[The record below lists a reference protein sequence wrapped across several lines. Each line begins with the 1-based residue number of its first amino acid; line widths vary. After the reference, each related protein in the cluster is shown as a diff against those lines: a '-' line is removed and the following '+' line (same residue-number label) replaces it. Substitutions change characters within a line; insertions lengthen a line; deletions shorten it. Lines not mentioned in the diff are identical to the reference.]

1 MKRVLRNLHLRGA
14 TGTIRTAVF
23 QKKEHVV
30 VPVVALVEGVIYP
43 INAETPELV
52 LAEEFHMAPQGW
64 NGRPTFAGHPEDG
77 GTQVSG
83 NTPRTLEQHAFGLV
97 FNAEAKDRK
106 LEMEAWLDP
115 DRAKEVGDDAL
126 RILERIKRGETIEVS
141 VGCYVVAEEKAGT
154 YNGKRYNAIW
164 RSIVPDHLAL
174 LPEGD
179 IGACSVAMGCGTPRN
194 AMVHLVTAKGM
205 SLITAGGPGSGPHP
219 SGDTK
224 AGHKDAARAHKDA
237 AEAHEQASQ
246 DHANGSPNAAVST
259 KEANSVTQ
267 DAVKTS
273 KGTGSLG
280 GHDDNASAA
289 DHSKEAVKSSKE
301 GSKTEAINH
310 HEQAAKYHRRMMY
323 HHEKQ
328 ADKRS
333 AQGASMADD
342 KRKTFRERIKNLAAV
357 LVGLQDSP
365 EEAAAEEAAELIQYN
380 TLSGLIDQVTTNAA
394 SAKKLIADLIAD
406 EQENPTE
413 TAAQEDAEEEVE
425 NARVR
430 SLLSYCSQMM
440 SAVYGIGDIC
450 SGMLLEDMLEEMN
463 ANGNEDPR
471 YAKGA
476 RHSKKDQE
484 AIQSM
489 HDNSVKL
496 GAECA
501 APRAAAEHGCGCG
514 AAKGDSMTRAERIK
528 ALLAHPH
535 NTVKE
540 PKVLEAASDG
550 LLETF
555 EKQANDLKAAAD
567 KKAADEKAAA
577 DKAAA
582 DKAAADE
589 AAKQPQ
595 TEEEWLKTA
604 PASIR
609 DMVSRQKTAD
619 QKKKDELVA
628 GLKTAQSVYSEDK
641 LKTMSI
647 EELEN
652 LDKLVKSTAAPV
664 DYSGRGAGV
673 PRDAKQNTVPAP
685 PSLED
690 AIRARDGLPAKS
702 AGNGNQAT
710 K

>member
-1 MKRVLRNLHLRGA
+1 
-14 TGTIRTAVF
+14 
-23 QKKEHVV
+23 
-30 VPVVALVEGVIYP
+30 
-43 INAETPELV
+43 
-52 LAEEFHMAPQGW
+52 
-64 NGRPTFAGHPEDG
+64 
-77 GTQVSG
+77 
-83 NTPRTLEQHAFGLV
+83 
-97 FNAEAKDRK
+97 
-106 LEMEAWLDP
+106 
-115 DRAKEVGDDAL
+115 
-126 RILERIKRGETIEVS
+126 
-141 VGCYVVAEEKAGT
+141 
-154 YNGKRYNAIW
+154 
-164 RSIVPDHLAL
+164 
-174 LPEGD
+174 
-179 IGACSVAMGCGTPRN
+179 
-194 AMVHLVTAKGM
+194 
-205 SLITAGGPGSGPHP
+205 
-219 SGDTK
+219 
-224 AGHKDAARAHKDA
+224 
-237 AEAHEQASQ
+237 
-246 DHANGSPNAAVST
+246 
-259 KEANSVTQ
+259 
-267 DAVKTS
+267 
-273 KGTGSLG
+273 
-280 GHDDNASAA
+280 
-289 DHSKEAVKSSKE
+289 
-301 GSKTEAINH
+301 
-310 HEQAAKYHRRMMY
+310 
-323 HHEKQ
+323 
-328 ADKRS
+328 
-333 AQGASMADD
+333 MADD